1 MQTNDLTGHG
11 ATGGVRKTQTN
22 GATMAKKKVS
32 KAAAIA
38 SVVGGAPVTMMVDP
52 KTIKMDLAKNRQAGM
67 DAESIAG
74 LAGSIKVHG
83 LLQPV
88 MVNKVGDEFWCV
100 FGHRRTLAAIEA
112 GLTTIPAMVRENM
125 SEKDIEAVKT
135 IENEHQEDT
144 SPIDKANSIVR
155 LKKVGWNQNEI
166 ADMMETFP
174 AEISRILSLLKLP
187 ADLQKQIHANRMT
200 IQAGLTLVK
209 AKASEVKEIAT
220 KVGEVVAELVANGA
234 TDPEIKRATT
244 KVVDDAAAAPES
256 TAKPPRK
263 KDKPAAPAAA
273 PAAPAN
279 KGNINDITPPAA
291 AKPAADDVGG
301 DIDEQEPKGKGKYQ
315 TRGDAPVIDEE
326 PEPEPVQSN
335 ETSMRLA
342 GLARILQVLMHFEES
357 SPESQAGKVS
367 TLLIDLFEDNQTKE
381 QVIKEMGKI

>member
-32 KAAAIA
+32 KA
-38 SVVGGAPVTMMVDP
+38 VGGVAPVVSLVNP
-52 KTIKMDLAKNRQAGM
+52 QSIRMDLEKNRQAGM

-74 LAGSIKVHG
+74 LAESIKAHG
-83 LLQPV
+83 MLQPI
-88 MVNKVGDEFWCV
+88 MLNKVGDDLLCV
-100 FGHRRTLAAIEA
+100 FGHRRTLAALQA
-112 GLTTIPAMVRENM
+112 GLETIPAIVRENM
-125 SEKDIEAVKT
+125 TEKDIEAAKV
-135 IENEHQEDT
+135 IENEQSEDT
-144 SPIDKANSIVR
+144 SFIDKAKSATR
-155 LKKVGWNQNEI
+155 LKAVGFNQNEI
-166 ADMMETFP
+166 AVMMKTYP
-174 AEISRILSLLKLP
+174 AEVSRILSLLKLP
-187 ADLQKQIHANRMT
+187 QELQDHIHNDRMT
-200 IQAGLTLVK
+200 MTAGLTLVK
-209 AKASEVKEIAT
+209 AKSAEVKQITT
-220 KVGEVVAELVANGA
+220 KVGEIVAELVANGA

-263 KDKPAAPAAA
+263 KDKPAPANAPAA

-357 SPESQAGKVS
+357 SPESLAGKVS

-381 QVIKEMGKI
+381 EVIKEMGKLS